1 MVALVARGLTAPT
14 HPSVGTVCVG
24 QQSSARAEAG
34 MASVERIHEYSNALE
49 QERNGKRVP
58 AEEWPRQGTVQFKNV
73 ALRYRG
79 GPLVLKGITASL
91 AARERVQQNI
101 VGPSREMWFEIVRA
115 ATLTLAHCR
124 WLLCC
129 GT

>member
-1 MVALVARGLTAPT
+1 
-14 HPSVGTVCVG
+14 
-24 QQSSARAEAG
+24 

-58 AEEWPRQGTVQFKNV
+58 AEDWPRQGTVQFKNV
-73 ALRYRG
+73 TLRYRG

-91 AARERVQQNI
+91 AARERVILFCI
-101 VGPSREMWFEIVRA
+101 VGPSREMWFEIVKA
-115 ATLTLAHCR
+115 ATLTLAHCH
-124 WLLCC
+124 WLLCF

>member
-1 MVALVARGLTAPT
+1 
-14 HPSVGTVCVG
+14 
-24 QQSSARAEAG
+24 

-58 AEEWPRQGTVQFKNV
+58 AEDWPRQGIVQFKNV

-91 AARERVQQNI
+91 AARERVLI
-101 VGPSREMWFEIVRA
+101 YYMLSGRRGRCGLRFVSA
-115 ATLTLAHCR
+115 ATLTLCSLSLAALLWYLDWRCRAHGSR
-124 WLLCC
+124 QVLADT
-129 GT
+129 GTVPHASH